1 MLSNAIAI
9 LVAVAVVAVIVREF
23 RHRDDPLVVCRWCG
37 RATSNPVELERW
49 HTDERTGETFA
60 VHHWQFCSLACLRA
74 CVTTQPKEDHTS

>member
-37 RATSNPVELERW
+37 RPTANPVELDRW
-49 HTDERTGETFA
+49 HTDRTGGTFA
-60 VHHWQFCSLACLRA
+60 VHHWEFCSIACLRA
-74 CVTTQPKEDHTS
+74 CVATQPKEDHNP